1 MNIKSNEEMNWLGAG
16 FLESENPVNS
26 HPPVCSLNLLDIQV
40 VVDVQPS
47 EQEVNWSELFS

>member
-1 MNIKSNEEMNWLGAG
+1 MNITSNEEMNWLGAG

-26 HPPVCSLNLLDIQV
+26 HPPGYFLNLLDVQV

-47 EQEVNWSELFS
+47 E